1 MVFLNK
7 DIDDFINYIY
17 VERNLSNNTKDTY
30 QYTLLQYERFMKQKR
45 KIKNLKKVTKD
56 DLKYYIKKQSSIL
69 KIKTIAHHLAVIKN
83 FYKYLLRENLIKANP
98 AEAIFLPKISKSLP
112 KVLSIK
118 EVEKLLSFKVL
129 NAYDYR
135 NRAMLE
141 LMYATGLRVSELI
154 NLKINDVN
162 LEMNKI
168 RCIGKGKK
176 ERFVPIGDIA
186 TKWIKIYLESYRVS
200 LLKKQT
206 TNYLF
211 LNNRGQKMTRQG
223 FFIILKKIAN
233 QVGIKTSFS
242 PHTLRHS
249 FASHLLEG
257 GADLRSI
264 QTLLGHSDIATTSIY
279 THIADKLIID
289 NYLKYHPRSKKEE

>member
-17 VERNLSNNTKDTY
+17 VERNLSSNTKDTY
-30 QYTLLQYERFMKQKR
+30 QYTLLQYKRFMDQKR
-45 KIKNLKKVTKD
+45 KIKDLKKVNKD
-56 DLKYYIKKQSSIL
+56 DLKYYIKKQSLTL
-69 KIKTIAHHLAVIKN
+69 KTKTIAHHLAVIKN
-83 FYKYLLRENLIKANP
+83 FYKYLLRENKLKINP
-98 AEAIFLPKISKSLP
+98 ADAVFLPKISKNLP

-118 EVEKLLSFKVL
+118 EVEKLLSFRVF

-154 NLKINDVN
+154 NLKINDIN
-162 LEMNKI
+162 LEMNMV
-168 RCIGKGKK
+168 RCMGKGKK

-186 TKWIKIYLESYRVS
+186 TKWIKTYLELYRVS
-200 LLKKQT
+200 LLKKQA

-211 LNNRGQKMTRQG
+211 LNNHGRKMTRQG

-233 QVGIKTSFS
+233 QMGIKKTFS

-264 QTLLGHSDIATTSIY
+264 QTLLGHCDIATTSIY

-289 NYLKYHPRSKKEE
+289 NYLKYHPRSKKEK